1 MPFAGDNV
9 PFTGYWHSMCN
20 ATGPRGINRMYQKSR
35 NVTATETGA
44 GDNVPFTGYWHSM
57 CNTTV
62 IRGISRMYQKSRN
75 VTATETGG
83 VSDGF

>member
-9 PFTGYWHSMCN
+9 PFAH
-20 ATGPRGINRMYQKSR
+20 
-35 NVTATETGA
+35 
-44 GDNVPFTGYWHSM
+44 YWHSM
-57 CNTTV
+57 CNTTGP
-62 IRGISRMYQKSRN
+62 RGISRMYQKSRN

>member
-1 MPFAGDNV
+1 MPF
-9 PFTGYWHSMCN
+9 
-20 ATGPRGINRMYQKSR
+20 
-35 NVTATETGA
+35 A

-83 VSDGF
+83 VSREEYRFFSFGDAMLIE

>member
-9 PFTGYWHSMCN
+9 PFTGHWHPIC
-20 ATGPRGINRMYQKSR
+20 K
-35 NVTATETGA
+35 
-44 GDNVPFTGYWHSM
+44 
-57 CNTTV
+57 TTV
-62 IRGISRMYQKSRN
+62 TRGISRVYQKSRN

>member
-9 PFTGYWHSMCN
+9 PFTGYW
-20 ATGPRGINRMYQKSR
+20 Y
-35 NVTATETGA
+35 
-44 GDNVPFTGYWHSM
+44 SM
-57 CNTTV
+57 CNTTGP
-62 IRGISRMYQKSRN
+62 RGISRMYQKSRN